1 MNRQWLVPIVVS
13 LGLVA
18 TGVGVSSQASGIKPQ
33 AQGQGKGTGF
43 RQQASASQPDDLR
56 PLLKQYCVTCHNT
69 RTKTG
74 GLELESA
81 DPLHVQADPELWEKV
96 VKKVRA
102 GMMPPAGMPAPAA
115 DARKSFV
122 AVLESRLDRAA
133 ARASNPG
140 RPLVHRLNRAE
151 YANAIRDL
159 LSLDIDPATLLPADD
174 SSAGFDNI
182 ADVLGVSPVL
192 LESYL
197 SAADRIA
204 ALAVGN
210 PKTPPSS
217 EVYRVRQ
224 DASQSRHVEGL
235 PLGTVGGFAIERTL
249 PLDGEYQFQVRLFRT
264 NLGTMRGLEQPHQLE
279 ISVDGVRVHLAAFGG
294 DKDVTNSSA
303 NPTLTGDEIDER
315 FTARVPLKAGPRTI
329 AVAFIEKTS
338 AYNSRRLQSY
348 VRSSA
353 DTIDFSGFPHIDQFI
368 ITGPFNPTGSG
379 DTPSRRRIF
388 VCHPQST
395 STKDAASDAPQAV
408 SRRSSLST
416 RASEVGC
423 ARRILAPLARR
434 AYRGDV
440 TTRDMQTLLDFFARG
455 RAESNSFE
463 GGIEMALRRLLASPK
478 FVFRVEREPVQLAA
492 GQAYRLGDLELA
504 SRLSFFLWSSIPDE
518 ELLREA
524 ERGSLKSPAVLEQ
537 QVRRMLADPKSEAL
551 IGNFAGQWLHLRNLR
566 TKVPNSFQFPDF
578 DDDLRRAMVDEVE
591 LFFKSVIAEDRNVLD
606 LMTADYTFV
615 NERLAR
621 HYGVRGIYGSQMRR
635 VTLTDDARRGLLGKG
650 ALLMVTSHAH
660 RTSPVLRGK
669 WVLENIIGVAPA
681 PPPDDVPALS
691 DEEHPNKPRSGRDVL
706 EQHRANQVCAS
717 CHRVLDPIGF
727 AMENYDAVGAWRTRD
742 GGTLGDPIDASG
754 QLVDGTKVDGVVALR
769 QALVREPQMFVRT
782 MTEKLLTYAVGRGLT
797 ASDMAVVRKIVRD
810 AEPKQYRFSALVLGV
825 VNSAPFQMR
834 SKASEP
840 ATRLAAKASG
850 L

>member
-1 MNRQWLVPIVVS
+1 
-13 LGLVA
+13 
-18 TGVGVSSQASGIKPQ
+18 
-33 AQGQGKGTGF
+33 
-43 RQQASASQPDDLR
+43 
-56 PLLKQYCVTCHNT
+56 
-69 RTKTG
+69 
-74 GLELESA
+74 
-81 DPLHVQADPELWEKV
+81 LHVQSDTELWEKV

-102 GMMPPAGMPAPAA
+102 GMMPPVGLPAPAPE
-115 DARKSFV
+115 ARKQMV
-122 AVLESRLDRAA
+122 TVLEARLDRAA
-133 ARASNPG
+133 AQTPNPG

-174 SSAGFDNI
+174 SSAGFDNV

-235 PLGTVGGFAIERTL
+235 PLGTVGGFAIQRTL

-315 FTARVPLKAGPRTI
+315 FTVRIPLKAGPRTI

-388 VCHPQST
+388 VCHPQSLT
-395 STKDAASDAPQAV
+395 TTTNAAAASAQAG
-408 SRRSSLST
+408 
-416 RASEVGC
+416 EVGSAGARDDVEC
-423 ARRILAPLARR
+423 ARRVLAPLARR

-440 TTRDMQTLLDFFARG
+440 TARDTQTLLDFFARG

-478 FVFRVEREPVQLAA
+478 FVFRVEREPVQLA
-492 GQAYRLGDLELA
+492 GGTAYRIGDLELA

-518 ELLREA
+518 ELLRLA

-537 QVRRMLADPKSEAL
+537 QVRRMLADPKAQAL
-551 IGNFAGQWLHLRNLR
+551 VSNFAGQWLHLRNLR

-578 DDDLRRAMVDEVE
+578 DDDLRRAMVSEME
-591 LFFKSVIAEDRNVLD
+591 LFFKSIIDEDRNVVD
-606 LMTADYTFV
+606 LMTASDTFV

-621 HYGVRGIYGSQMRR
+621 HYGIRGIYGSQMRR

-691 DEEHPNKPRSGRDVL
+691 DEEHPNKPRSGREML

-742 GGTLGDPIDASG
+742 GGTLGDAIDASG

-769 QALVREPQMFVRT
+769 MALVREPQMFVRT
-782 MTEKLLTYAVGRGLT
+782 MTEKLLTYGVGRGLT
-797 ASDMAVVRKIVRD
+797 ASDMAVVRRIVRE
-810 AEPKQYRFSALVLGV
+810 AEPKQYRFSALIMGI

-834 SKASEP
+834 AKASEP
-840 ATRLAAKASG
+840 VTRRAG